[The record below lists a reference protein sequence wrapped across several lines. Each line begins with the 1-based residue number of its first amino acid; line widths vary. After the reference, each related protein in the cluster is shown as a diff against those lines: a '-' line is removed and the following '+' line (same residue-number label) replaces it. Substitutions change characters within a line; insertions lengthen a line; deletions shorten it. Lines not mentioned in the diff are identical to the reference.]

1 MNIFEIPRKIERVRV
16 AKALAKVA
24 DQLENTV
31 IHFPSASAVEGL
43 RQELKTSVFE
53 GGVQSNYA
61 RKIAIALDFAQ
72 TNYHRNGESLY
83 NNILAGKRI
92 YLKSYQPLE
101 MR

>member
-1 MNIFEIPRKIERVRV
+1 MNIFEIPNKIERVRV

-31 IHFPSASAVEGL
+31 IHFPSSSAVEGL
-43 RQELKTSVFE
+43 RQELKASVFE

-61 RKIAIALDFAQ
+61 RKIAIALDFSQ
-72 TNYHRNGESLY
+72 SHYHRNGKSLY

-92 YLKSYQPLE
+92 YLKSYQPN
-101 MR
+101 